1 MLSLK
6 ELLNPLEPI
15 NGAKHCD
22 ILFLLLVVSV
32 IFLILALLSFG
43 MSIFDKKMSI
53 MIASFV
59 VIQAFLMHYLY
70 RVFYS
75 MCLKTM

>member
-1 MLSLK
+1 MLTLK

-53 MIASFV
+53 VISVFAL
-59 VIQAFLMHYLY
+59 IQAFLMHYLY